1 MSTDKVT
8 ARMKRKLAVRAIA
21 FAIAVLFANS
31 TRAGFRASFN
41 YDSATWDATDVVLVE
56 ATATPAEFRV
66 IRSFKGNLVAGRAI
80 RIPEL
85 VSPKDAELL
94 ADIVKAPDNWDADE
108 WGLSG
113 GLPAEPAGSRMY
125 LFVKRT
131 TREGG
136 SPQWEPAGRDGYK
149 LSIAWLENGRVFAF
163 QQWMNPGT
171 SRIRPL
177 VGEAS
182 YGAPVN
188 FELRIEGTV
197 ALQQKFDEVMALTD
211 PEEKA
216 ASLQAIFESN
226 SMNASIGNRISISAY
241 YASIKALG
249 EMGPPAVPHI
259 IEILNEGYGV
269 DGDRVM
275 VEALRTAAGPDAGKV
290 FAGRLSDDLKYWKT
304 VAPRLKPQSWRD
316 STYTYKRNP
325 VMQRVS
331 ETVLVVRTLADLHY
345 IDAKPKMQELR
356 EFWLATP
363 VLNPANSGAQQVPR
377 EIDDALRKMA
387 GGSSGRAMPR
397 SDS

>member
-1 MSTDKVT
+1 
-8 ARMKRKLAVRAIA
+8 
-21 FAIAVLFANS
+21 
-31 TRAGFRASFN
+31 
-41 YDSATWDATDVVLVE
+41 
-56 ATATPAEFRV
+56 
-66 IRSFKGNLVAGRAI
+66 
-80 RIPEL
+80 
-85 VSPKDAELL
+85 
-94 ADIVKAPDNWDADE
+94 
-108 WGLSG
+108 
-113 GLPAEPAGSRMY
+113 
-125 LFVKRT
+125 
-131 TREGG
+131 
-136 SPQWEPAGRDGYK
+136 
-149 LSIAWLENGRVFAF
+149 
-163 QQWMNPGT
+163 
-171 SRIRPL
+171 
-177 VGEAS
+177 
-182 YGAPVN
+182 
-188 FELRIEGTV
+188 
-197 ALQQKFDEVMALTD
+197 
-211 PEEKA
+211 
-216 ASLQAIFESN
+216 
-226 SMNASIGNRISISAY
+226 MNASIGNRISISAY

-325 VMQRVS
+325 MMQRVS

-387 GGSSGRAMPR
+387 AGSSGRAMPR